1 MFFRSC
7 RHFVASNWTS
17 DAFVDN
23 VRLSNNISPDI
34 VITGS
39 EYAMNRTVA
48 KSVVKSIYIDF
59 RRFGCSDEA
68 CSRDKLRRWQSK
80 SGASWKL

>member
-1 MFFRSC
+1 M
-7 RHFVASNWTS
+7 ASNWTT

-39 EYAMNRTVA
+39 EDSINRAVA
-48 KSVVKSIYIDF
+48 KSVVKNIYINF

-68 CSRDKLRRWQSK
+68 CSRYKLRRWQSK
-80 SGASWKL
+80 SGASWEL

>member
-1 MFFRSC
+1 M
-7 RHFVASNWTS
+7 ASNWTT

-39 EYAMNRTVA
+39 EDSINRTVA
-48 KSVVKSIYIDF
+48 KSVVKNIYIYF

-80 SGASWKL
+80 SGASWNCRRTP